1 MRPVLMCR
9 VRAFLEKVERRR
21 EERAAEAVEKWIEKK
36 ARMSC
41 RSGKE
46 SKEYYRRK
54 WREYL
59 IKMARDAAPAKLDL
73 KKVHKFMGHGTGN
86 PICSGDILE
95 CYIPSIADRP
105 TAHYPIH
112 WPREIAMDLFSM
124 HCKRFEG
131 DWYSQRSR
139 Y

>member
-21 EERAAEAVEKWIEKK
+21 EGGIDK
-36 ARMSC
+36 S
-41 RSGKE
+41 
-46 SKEYYRRK
+46 
-54 WREYL
+54 
-59 IKMARDAAPAKLDL
+59 PAKLDL

-95 CYIPSIADRP
+95 CYIPSVVDRP

-131 DWYSQRSR
+131 DWHRQKSCY
-139 Y
+139 